1 MNILIRLIISAIAVL
16 VTDLLLPGVSLGD
29 MGTTNGLLTALLVAA
44 VLGLLNALLKP
55 LLILLTLPVTMVTL
69 GLFLLVIN
77 AVIVIIAARIVPGF
91 SVDSFWWALG
101 FSLLLSLVTSVLNA
115 FDGGSQRADGVITG
129 EHPTPAVLLAL
140 LTQALFP
147 IGLFL
152 RPDPR

>member
-16 VTDLLLPGVSLGD
+16 VTDLLLPCVSLGD

-101 FSLLLSLVTSVLNA
+101 FSLLLSLVTSVLNS
-115 FDGGSQRADGVITG
+115 FDGGSQPADG
-129 EHPTPAVLLAL
+129 
-140 LTQALFP
+140 
-147 IGLFL
+147 
-152 RPDPR
+152 